1 MLGEMTGKDQKNQPS
16 LVLAAYMLFT
26 FGSLIVYHF
35 VANGEFSS
43 ILTMA
48 QMIQCLAF
56 VLLVIKSCSQG
67 SVAGIS
73 GKSLAL
79 EALAF
84 VCRLSSTTWLNGYLP
99 VDASGDFVYQAVD
112 LCSLLL
118 VLSLLYRAYLSHR
131 WSYEE
136 DADSLPVLP
145 MIAVCFLLAAL
156 LHADMNSRPLFDT
169 LWMAGLFLSVVSVLP
184 QLWHINQT
192 GGVIQACTG
201 HYIAMLATS
210 RALSGIFM
218 WHARFDIT
226 CVPLLEGLNHAI
238 WAILGAHM
246 LHLLLLID
254 FGYYYVKAVTQ
265 QGLDFKIE
273 LPCADMV

>member
-84 VCRLSSTTWLNGYLP
+84 VCRLSSTTWLNGCLP
-99 VDASGDFVYQAVD
+99 VDASGDFIYQAVD

-136 DADSLPVLP
+136 EADSLPVLP

-226 CVPLLEGLNHAI
+226 CLPLLEGLNHAI

>member
-1 MLGEMTGKDQKNQPS
+1 MLGEITGKDQKNQPS

-99 VDASGDFVYQAVD
+99 VDASGDFIYQAVD

-136 DADSLPVLP
+136 EADSLPVLP

-226 CVPLLEGLNHAI
+226 CLPLLEGLNHAI

>member
-99 VDASGDFVYQAVD
+99 VDASGDFIYQAVD

-136 DADSLPVLP
+136 EADSLPVLP

-156 LHADMNSRPLFDT
+156 LHADMNSRPLFDA
-169 LWMAGLFLSVVSVLP
+169 LWMGGLFLSVVSVLP

-226 CVPLLEGLNHAI
+226 CLPLLEGLNHAI

>member
-99 VDASGDFVYQAVD
+99 VDASGDFIYQAVD

-136 DADSLPVLP
+136 EADSLPVLP

-169 LWMAGLFLSVVSVLP
+169 LWMAGLFLGVVSVLP

-210 RALSGIFM
+210 HALSGIFM

-226 CVPLLEGLNHAI
+226 CLPLLEGLNHAI
-238 WAILGAHM
+238 WAILGAHV

>member
-16 LVLAAYMLFT
+16 LVVAAYMLFT

-99 VDASGDFVYQAVD
+99 VDASGDFIYQAVD

-136 DADSLPVLP
+136 EADSLPVLP

-226 CVPLLEGLNHAI
+226 CLPLLEGLNHAI

>member
-99 VDASGDFVYQAVD
+99 VDASGDFIYQAVD

-136 DADSLPVLP
+136 EADSLPVLP

-210 RALSGIFM
+210 RDLSGIFM

-226 CVPLLEGLNHAI
+226 CLPLLEGLNHAI
-238 WAILGAHM
+238 WAILRAHV

>member
-99 VDASGDFVYQAVD
+99 VDASGDFIYQAVD

-136 DADSLPVLP
+136 EADSLPVLP

-156 LHADMNSRPLFDT
+156 LHADMNSRPLFDA

-226 CVPLLEGLNHAI
+226 CLPLLEGLNHAI

>member
-99 VDASGDFVYQAVD
+99 VDASGDFIYQAVD

-136 DADSLPVLP
+136 EADSLPVLP

-226 CVPLLEGLNHAI
+226 CLPLLEGLNHAI
-238 WAILGAHM
+238 WAILRAHV

>member
-99 VDASGDFVYQAVD
+99 VDASGDFIYQAVD

-136 DADSLPVLP
+136 EADSLPVLP

-218 WHARFDIT
+218 WQARFDIT
-226 CVPLLEGLNHAI
+226 CLPLLEGLNHAI